1 MRLRSAIFDMDGTL
15 LDSMHIWTD
24 LGANTL
30 RAQGVEPEPD
40 LYDTLKV
47 LTLRDGAQYCKERYH
62 LPQSVDEIVAVTQG
76 QVETFYHHQVQP
88 KPGVVRFLS
97 LLKMEGVA
105 MYVATNTAAIWRRRG
120 CDTRALRPIS
130 AGC

>member
-1 MRLRSAIFDMDGTL
+1 MRLQSAIFDMDGTL

-97 LLKMEGVA
+97 LLKM
-105 MYVATNTAAIWRRRG
+105 
-120 CDTRALRPIS
+120 
-130 AGC
+130 

>member
-105 MYVATNTAAIWRRRG
+105 MYVATNT
-120 CDTRALRPIS
+120 RALRPIS